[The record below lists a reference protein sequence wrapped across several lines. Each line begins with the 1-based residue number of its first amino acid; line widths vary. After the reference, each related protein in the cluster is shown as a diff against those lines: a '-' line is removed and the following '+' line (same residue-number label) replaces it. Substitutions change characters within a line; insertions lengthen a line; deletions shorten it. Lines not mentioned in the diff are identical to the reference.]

1 MVQFEVESEKVEW
14 EGRLLKAGS
23 ETYLYSDGSRHRF
36 DKVWHS
42 GAVTIVPYDERH
54 VWLVRQPRPAG
65 RIQSS
70 LEIPAGKRDREGEPL
85 LDLAKREL
93 VEEIGKEAA
102 EWRVVKAFYP
112 TPGFCDEHITLFA
125 ATGLSD
131 ASGGPAPEEGEHIE
145 VVPWPLSDI
154 TTAIDQTNDGKTLI
168 GLLWL
173 ARELGLH

>member
-42 GAVTIVPYDERH
+42 GAVTIVPYDERY
-54 VWLVRQPRPAG
+54 VWLVRQPRPAA
-65 RIQSS
+65 RIQSC
-70 LEIPAGKRDREGEPL
+70 LEIPAGKRDRADESL

-102 EWRVVKAFYP
+102 DWRVVKAFYP

-131 ASGGPAPEEGEHIE
+131 APGGPAPATDHERSPAVTGRLAHG
-145 VVPWPLSDI
+145 D
-154 TTAIDQTNDGKTLI
+154 
-168 GLLWL
+168 LWL
-173 ARELGLH
+173 SRMPCRRRRRRRCRRWQRRRQ